1 MRSARLL
8 EMMEVTVGIIVA
20 ANFRCAIRTAH
31 GCYSRLHLPTDT
43 GDRVRSMPGYSVMGA
58 LRVATILGLV
68 LACSVATASA
78 SRGTAN
84 MQRPCSATHFDT
96 AGSLT
101 KAAKAVECDVTRR
114 QLVIV
119 SDYHGS
125 NEIPDFVAQLVSDAS
140 ARRPVRLGL
149 EIEAFE
155 QKPIQTYVASHGTA
169 VDRAALLHDGFWST
183 GQGRTSQ
190 AIVRLIEQAGKLRE
204 QGRDVDVFTTVPEY
218 PGDAAIEQA
227 GGGDAFR
234 SAAMAQTIHNELQ
247 QAAHHSLVI
256 AFMGS
261 AHSAYTGPGRGK
273 DATVTDRLLADSPYL
288 VNIELHGGSVW
299 DCQARDCGPHP
310 LPSEAAHPGNAGV
323 LGKSP
328 VRPGE
333 PVLVTLQ
340 LPPLTPSP
348 PAKQK
353 MPKP

>member
-1 MRSARLL
+1 
-8 EMMEVTVGIIVA
+8 
-20 ANFRCAIRTAH
+20 
-31 GCYSRLHLPTDT
+31 
-43 GDRVRSMPGYSVMGA
+43 MPGFSVAGT
-58 LRVATILGLV
+58 LRVATILGVV
-68 LACSVATASA
+68 LACPMAAAS
-78 SRGTAN
+78 SSHGTAG
-84 MQRPCSATHFDT
+84 MQRPCAAAHFNTAATLT
-96 AGSLT
+96 EAAG
-101 KAAKAVECDVTRR
+101 AVACDVAGQR
-114 QLVIV
+114 LVVV

-169 VDRAALLHDGFWST
+169 ADRAALLHDGFWAT

-190 AIVRLIEQAGKLRE
+190 AIVRLVEQVRKLRE
-204 QGRDVDVFTTVPEY
+204 QGRDVEVFATVPEY

-234 SAAMAQTIHNELQ
+234 SAAMAQTIHDELQ
-247 QAAHHSLVI
+247 QGATHSLVV
-256 AFMGS
+256 AFMGA
-261 AHSAYTGPGRGK
+261 AHSAYTGSGHGK

-299 DCQARDCGPHP
+299 DCQVRDCGPHP
-310 LPSEAAHPGNAGV
+310 LPSESVHPGNAGV

-333 PVLVTLQ
+333 PVQVTLQ

-353 MPKP
+353 TPKP